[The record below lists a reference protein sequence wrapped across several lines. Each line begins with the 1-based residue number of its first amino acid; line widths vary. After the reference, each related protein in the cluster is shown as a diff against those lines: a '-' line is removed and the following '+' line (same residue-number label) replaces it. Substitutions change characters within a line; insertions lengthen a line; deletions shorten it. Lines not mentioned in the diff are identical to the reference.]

1 MPSTVWTFLTLA
13 AQQGLDLVQAA
24 NLRSMYNDTRQEG
37 FGEEMKRRILM
48 GTYALSAGYYDAYYK
63 KAQQVTALHVCLLQ
77 YFKLCRHDCHVQCR
91 MVMNSMLCDL
101 QVRTLVQQAL
111 NKALDQHDLL
121 LSPVAPTTAFRI
133 GEKTEDPLAMYK
145 EDLMTVHL
153 NLAGK
158 LVCVLHSLTD
168 LLMFGMLS
176 FPQSVFR
183 PCRTTR
189 YQHTL
194 W

>member
-1 MPSTVWTFLTLA
+1 
-13 AQQGLDLVQAA
+13 
-24 NLRSMYNDTRQEG
+24 
-37 FGEEMKRRILM
+37 
-48 GTYALSAGYYDAYYK
+48 
-63 KAQQVTALHVCLLQ
+63 
-77 YFKLCRHDCHVQCR
+77 
-91 MVMNSMLCDL
+91 MVLNGVLYDL

-121 LSPVAPTTAFRI
+121 LSPVAPTTAFPI

-158 LVCVLHSLTD
+158 LVCGCVLHSLAD

-176 FPQSVFR
+176 FPQSGKHF
-183 PCRTTR
+183 
-189 YQHTL
+189 
-194 W
+194 